1 VFKTRHIIAS
11 FNLSKGLKQG
21 FSMPLKRGH
30 FELRVLEG
38 SQPGLGHHAITTL
51 LQETGSN
58 TGSLIELASRDFLD
72 VIVPLRV
79 RQTKY

>member
-1 VFKTRHIIAS
+1 
-11 FNLSKGLKQG
+11 
-21 FSMPLKRGH
+21 MPLKRGH

-79 RQTKY
+79 RQTKHWDFEFLSRGSKASQSPVPLLY